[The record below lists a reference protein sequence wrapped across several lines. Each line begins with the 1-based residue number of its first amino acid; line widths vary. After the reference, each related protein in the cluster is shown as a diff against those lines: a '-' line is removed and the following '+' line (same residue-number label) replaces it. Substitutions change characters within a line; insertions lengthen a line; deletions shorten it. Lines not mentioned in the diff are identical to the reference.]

1 MSIPQPMVI
10 GITGGIGSGKTAAT
24 NAFAAQ
30 GINIVDA
37 DLVSRDVVQPGQP
50 ALTAIA
56 EHFGSDILLPDGH
69 LDRKALREII
79 FREPAAKRWLEA
91 LLHPLIR
98 QEIISRLQ
106 QSNSAYTL
114 LSSPLLLETDQQT
127 LCRRVLVIDAP
138 EALQLSRTLA
148 RDNSSADTI
157 KAIMASQFS
166 RQQRLDKA
174 DDVIVNDGDLAALHQ
189 AVQTLHNT
197 YLELSKTDSHE

>member
-1 MSIPQPMVI
+1 MSITQPMVI

-79 FREPAAKRWLEA
+79 FREPAEKRWLEA
-91 LLHPLIR
+91 LLHPLMR

-106 QSNSAYTL
+106 RSNSAYTL

-138 EALQLSRTLA
+138 EELQLSRTLA
-148 RDNSSADTI
+148 RDNSNTDTI